1 MNPCFIGTDRSSL
14 RVPREIAALIKSLH
28 MRKTDVVSLNN
39 LSHQEWTSLLTFCDL
54 AHLTLVLAQLPMQ
67 DFPSWVAE
75 RLKVNVADNAQRFE
89 RVKVTYAEAAET
101 LERAGIDHIL
111 IKGFTQAPDYVNNPR
126 LRMQSDLDLYCQA
139 KTIKSAQIALQTIG
153 YIPEKEQDYSR
164 ADHIPSMIRL
174 GNWKWRENPFDPE
187 MPLSIELHFCL
198 WNETISRFSIPE
210 VERFWERRIARD
222 VDGLSFPCL
231 NPADHLG
238 YFTLHILRGILSGD
252 WIIHHVYELAIFLH
266 THATDD
272 TFWKTWRETHTST
285 LRSFETISFY
295 YARAWFG
302 CDLHQQALDD
312 IAALPSSRQR
322 WLRRFAGSAL
332 EGMFQQN
339 KDYVWLH
346 LSFLDSPKAKL
357 ALLRRVFIPNK
368 IPTTNSPTVRFKNR
382 QLRKSREAH
391 PYIQYLTYIF
401 ARCASY
407 GYLNMTTI
415 LRGLRWRLS

>member
-198 WNETISRFSIPE
+198 WNQTVSFLSIPE
-210 VERFWERRIARD
+210 IDDFWERRVIRD
-222 VDGLSFPCL
+222 IDGLSFPCL
-231 NPADHLG
+231 SQVDHLG
-238 YFTLHILRGILSGD
+238 YLALHILRGILSSD

-266 THATDD
+266 AHATDD
-272 TFWKTWRETHTST
+272 TFWKTWRETHTLS
-285 LRSFETISFY
+285 LRSFEAIAFY
-295 YARAWFG
+295 YARAWFD
-302 CDLHQQALDD
+302 CDLHQHALDE
-312 IAALPSSRQR
+312 ITALPSSQQR
-322 WLRRFAGSAL
+322 WLHRFAGSAL

-346 LSFLDSPKAKL
+346 LSFLNSPKAKL

-382 QLRKSREAH
+382 QPRKSRDAH
-391 PYIQYLTYIF
+391 PYIQYIAYVLS
-401 ARCASY
+401 RCASY

-415 LRGLRWRLS
+415 LRGLSWRLS